1 MRKWLWRDGWIGWLV
16 RKIYSTRWKIIEHIP
31 DDEKLWRAVHK
42 KDQLYENGDIKPA
55 FFRDKTGLSCDLA
68 RFSTVERSRRGYNP
82 PPWPDAAGL
91 VEIRVTHARA
101 AGSDVRH
108 KPISGRYPNYSHS
121 QFTEYLTP
129 AQAKEICRQANF
141 PVKPRRAE
149 LP

>member
-1 MRKWLWRDGWIGWLV
+1 M
-16 RKIYSTRWKIIEHIP
+16 
-31 DDEKLWRAVHK
+31 HK